1 MSIENVV
8 TKKGE
13 VNFVWLNHYAG
24 LAIKTPTKIIVI
36 DPVDVNSKQFRTVD
50 ALLLTHE
57 HYDHLDQSL
66 VKDLHSRTNC
76 VVIADSTSTKRLR
89 NAIPEDKLREAKVGL
104 EFKIGEVSIKA
115 EKCNHPPA
123 ATPLTYVIT
132 TEDGIRI
139 YHTADSLPF
148 PEMKQIGEK
157 AGIDVVF
164 CTVGIAPGASPKTG
178 VEIAKLLQPKT
189 AVPYHTA
196 SASDLKRFAE
206 ILSKEAPNVKC
217 MLVESGKIY
226 KYP

>member
-1 MSIENVV
+1 MLIENVA
-8 TKKGE
+8 TTRGE
-13 VNFVWLNHYAG
+13 VNFVWFNHYAG
-24 LAIKTPTKIIVI
+24 LAIKTPTKTVVV
-36 DPVDVNSKQFRTVD
+36 DPVDVDAKQFRTVD

-76 VVIADSTSTKRLR
+76 VVIADSTSAKRLR
-89 NAIPEDKLREAKVGL
+89 NIVPEDKLKEAKVGS
-104 EFKIGEVSIKA
+104 EFKVGEISIVA

-148 PEMKQIGEK
+148 PEMRQIGAK
-157 AGIDVVF
+157 AKIDIVF

-178 VEIAKLLQPKT
+178 VEIAKLLQPET

-196 SASDLKRFAE
+196 STSDLKRFAE
-206 ILSKEAPNVKC
+206 LLSKEAPNVKC